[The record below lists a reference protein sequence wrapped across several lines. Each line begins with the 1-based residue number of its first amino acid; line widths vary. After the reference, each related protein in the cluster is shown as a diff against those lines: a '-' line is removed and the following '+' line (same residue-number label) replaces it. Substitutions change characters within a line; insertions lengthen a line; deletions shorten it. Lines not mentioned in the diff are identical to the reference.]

1 MKSYAKQ
8 LKVKLVPV
16 LWKQCLHK
24 FTEIYF
30 GLCFRDTL
38 QVNPS
43 FAFGKKKDCLFIY
56 SRVCSPAPHFLLSNA
71 GGC

>member
-24 FTEIYF
+24 FTEIC
-30 GLCFRDTL
+30 GLYFRDTL

-43 FAFGKKKDCLFIY
+43 PLLLKKKRLPIYLFTC
-56 SRVCSPAPHFLLSNA
+56 VLTSPSFPLTLVK
-71 GGC
+71 

>member
-24 FTEIYF
+24 FTEIC
-30 GLCFRDTL
+30 GLYFRDTL

-43 FAFGKKKDCLFIY
+43 PLLLKKKKDCLFIY
-56 SRVCSPAPHFLLSNA
+56 SRVCSPAPPFL
-71 GGC
+71 

>member
-24 FTEIYF
+24 FTEICF
-30 GLCFRDTL
+30 GLYFRDTL
-38 QVNPS
+38 QVNLS
-43 FAFGKKKDCLFIY
+43 FAFEKKKDCLFIY
-56 SRVCSPAPHFLLSNA
+56 SRVCSPVPPFL
-71 GGC
+71 

>member
-8 LKVKLVPV
+8 LKVKLVLV

-24 FTEIYF
+24 FTEICF

-43 FAFGKKKDCLFIY
+43 FAFEKKRLPIYLFTC
-56 SRVCSPAPHFLLSNA
+56 VLTSPSLPLSLVK
-71 GGC
+71 

>member
-24 FTEIYF
+24 FTEICF
-30 GLCFRDTL
+30 GLYFRDTL

-43 FAFGKKKDCLFIY
+43 PLLLKKKKRLPIYLFMC
-56 SRVCSPAPHFLLSNA
+56 VLTSPSFPLTLVK
-71 GGC
+71 

>member
-24 FTEIYF
+24 FTEICF
-30 GLCFRDTL
+30 GLYFRDTL

-43 FAFGKKKDCLFIY
+43 FAFEKKKKTAYLFIH
-56 SRVCSPAPHFLLSNA
+56 VCAHQPLLSFDS
-71 GGC
+71 C

>member
-8 LKVKLVPV
+8 RKVKLVPV

-24 FTEIYF
+24 FTEICF
-30 GLCFRDTL
+30 GLYFRDTL

-43 FAFGKKKDCLFIY
+43 FAFEKKKRLPIYLFTC
-56 SRVCSPAPHFLLSNA
+56 VLTSPSFPLTLVK
-71 GGC
+71 